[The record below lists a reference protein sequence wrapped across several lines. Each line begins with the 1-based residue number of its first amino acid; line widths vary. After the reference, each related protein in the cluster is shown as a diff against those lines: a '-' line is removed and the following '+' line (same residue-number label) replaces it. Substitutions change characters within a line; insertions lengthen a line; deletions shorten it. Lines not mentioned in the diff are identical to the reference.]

1 MLNYSFELIDGAVKS
16 LLSAKIQI
24 MYYTGAG
31 TVPSIRNKFSINKIM
46 LVPNNWQLGRF
57 FLDVI

>member
-57 FLDVI
+57 F